1 MSDVRD
7 SVRRWT
13 EPVGSRELPGFCDV
27 TRGLDWLGTD
37 MHAVGPMRR
46 GWSRQRAGAL
56 ETQVLEN
63 ASTENASTMQ
73 NFSQIKKVWYFAS

>member
-13 EPVGSRELPGFCDV
+13 EPVGSRELVGFCDV
-27 TRGLDWLGTD
+27 TRGLDWMGTG

-63 ASTENASTMQ
+63 ASTKMQ
-73 NFSQIKKVWYFAS
+73 VQCKTSVR